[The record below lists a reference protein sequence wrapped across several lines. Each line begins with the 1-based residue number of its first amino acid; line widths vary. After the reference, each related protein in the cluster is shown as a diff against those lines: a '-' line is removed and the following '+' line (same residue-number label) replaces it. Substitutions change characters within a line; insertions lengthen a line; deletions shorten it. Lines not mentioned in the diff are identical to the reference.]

1 MEQTNLFR
9 FGGWQAVLIG
19 GIVILI
25 AGTILSRLILRPVRR
40 VLGVSETYGVGGSI
54 VINLVRVAVWALTIA
69 TLLDQC
75 FGINAAGIVSALGVV
90 GIAVSLGAQQ
100 TIANVIGGLI
110 ITFSRAFGPG
120 DWITLSGHNESRV
133 VDTDWRSTKLEDEN
147 GIMYVVPNSE
157 MISSVVAIGNLF
169 YVIDIPFALALDTPD
184 IETLLV
190 DCVQALLDRQIEMNM
205 AHNEMRPK
213 AAVVSTDVDAI
224 QAKVKLYVN
233 RNYDTRSVLR
243 AVSPALMKLL
253 QERGA
258 LAHVGM
264 ASREVDSV

>member
-1 MEQTNLFR
+1 MEQGNLYR
-9 FGGWQAVLIG
+9 LGGWTAVLIG
-19 GIVILI
+19 GVVILLVGAI
-25 AGTILSRLILRPVRR
+25 ASKLILRPVRR
-40 VLGVSETYGVGGSI
+40 VLGVSESYGVGGSI
-54 VINLVRVAVWALTIA
+54 VINLVRVAVWAITIA

-157 MISSVVAIGNLF
+157 MISSVIAKGNLF
-169 YVIDIPFALALDTPD
+169 YVIDIPFAIALDTPD
-184 IETLLV
+184 VEALLV
-190 DCVQALLDRQIEMNM
+190 DCEQVLLDRQIEKDM

-224 QAKVKLYVN
+224 HAKVKLYVN

-243 AVSPALMKLL
+243 AVTPALVNLL
-253 QERGA
+253 QERGV

-264 ASREVDSV
+264 VSRKDDSA